1 MIYLFLADG
10 FEEIEALT
18 TVDILRRAGL
28 SVTTVGVGNREITG
42 SHNITVIAD
51 LVDTELTDFS
61 DATAVILPGG
71 LPGTTNLAASNT
83 VNAALEYAANH
94 PDILIAAICAAPSV
108 LGKSGL
114 LQGLKATCYPGYEEA
129 LAGAKATGNAVERDG
144 RVITGKGAGVTV
156 DFALTIVS
164 ALCSDEKAKSL
175 KEAMQCR

>member
-1 MIYLFLADG
+1 MGGIFLQILGLILAGFAAGCVTGLFGGGGGMVLVPLLSLT
-10 FEEIEALT
+10 ALGE
-18 TVDILRRAGL
+18 D
-28 SVTTVGVGNREITG
+28 SVFPSSI
-42 SHNITVIAD
+42 
-51 LVDTELTDFS
+51 
-61 DATAVILPGG
+61 AVILPGG

-83 VNAALEYAANH
+83 VNAALEYAARH

-108 LGKSGL
+108 LGELGL
-114 LQGLKATCYPGYEEA
+114 LQGLKATCYPGYEQA